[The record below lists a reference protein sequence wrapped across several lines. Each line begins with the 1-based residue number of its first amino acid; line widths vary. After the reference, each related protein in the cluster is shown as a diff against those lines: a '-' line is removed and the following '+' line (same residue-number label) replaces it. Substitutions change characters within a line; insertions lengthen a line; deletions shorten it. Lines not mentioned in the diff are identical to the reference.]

1 MCPVGDGV
9 RARSSGHATEMV
21 GRLFKDSAEAPLF
34 GVLQTIAGVEHA
46 SVEALLVP
54 LILQDP

>member
-1 MCPVGDGV
+1 
-9 RARSSGHATEMV
+9 MV
-21 GRLFKDSAEAPLF
+21 GRLFKDGAEAPLF